1 MSNLVAIRQKVM
13 DIGQNLRKIREL
25 KGFTQEYIA
34 KTLEISQRNYSRI
47 EQNEVELTFS
57 KLERISKILEVT
69 PQQILGFDEKIIFQN
84 CTNAFGFNE
93 NYYACSEQEKR
104 QYQQQIEHL
113 KGEVLFL
120 RSQVE
125 TLSKNRM

>member
-1 MSNLVAIRQKVM
+1 MSNLVAIRKKVM

-34 KTLEISQRNYSRI
+34 KALEISQRNYSRI

-57 KLERISKILEVT
+57 KLDKISKILEVT
-69 PQQILGFDEKIIFQN
+69 PQQILGFDEKIIFQH

-93 NYYACSEQEKR
+93 NYYACSEQEKQ
-104 QYQQQIEHL
+104 QYLQQIEHL
-113 KGEVLFL
+113 KGEIIFL
-120 RSQVE
+120 RNQVE
-125 TLSKNRM
+125 VLSSNR